1 MKQYAKLVLF
11 MVASLTLMSFRTADE
26 RAAEALA
33 RRVMGSKAKAVVF
46 EQMDATTDAYEL
58 LQRGNKVLI
67 RGNNAN
73 SMAVGLNRYI
83 QQYCLANVSWYH
95 FNPVELPAT
104 MPQVPTKV
112 SGQVEVPIRFFLNY
126 CTFGYTMPWW
136 KLNQRRF
143 RLKHYGCWA
152 RWGCH
157 FHTPSRIMCQ
167 PSPLS
172 ATAPS
177 HACESVPSIRSAGL
191 GEVAMS

>member
-1 MKQYAKLVLF
+1 
-11 MVASLTLMSFRTADE
+11 MVASLALMSFRTADE

-33 RRVMGSKAKAVVF
+33 RRVMGGKAKAVVF
-46 EQMDATTDAYEL
+46 EQMDAETDSYEL

-104 MPQVPTKV
+104 MPQVPEKV

-136 KLNQRRF
+136 KWEQ
-143 RLKHYGCWA
+143 
-152 RWGCH
+152 
-157 FHTPSRIMCQ
+157 
-167 PSPLS
+167 
-172 ATAPS
+172 
-177 HACESVPSIRSAGL
+177 
-191 GEVAMS
+191 